1 MSTATPW
8 SRCRTM
14 RRCTN
19 SIEPTSRPR
28 VGWLATSTL
37 WSRPSS
43 LARMTFCWLPPDS
56 VPTGVSADWVRT
68 SNSSTRSRRVA
79 GDGAQVEVDARGERR
94 LVVGVQDHVVGH
106 REGADQPV
114 FLPVL
119 GDVGDPRVQ
128 PLPGR
133 AVGEVAAVQPDVPGR
148 DRPEPEQRL
157 AQLGLPVA
165 LHARQA
171 EDLARAD
178 LERHLVHPDPAG
190 LVRDRQVMDV
200 EHDLAGLG
208 RVLAR
213 PSAARSGRPSSRR
226 ARPRSRTAP
235 SGRPPRRGAA
245 R

>member
-1 MSTATPW
+1 
-8 SRCRTM
+8 M
-14 RRCTN
+14 RLCTN

-37 WSRPSS
+37 CSRPSS
-43 LARMTFCWLPPDS
+43 RARMTFCWLPPDS
-56 VPTGVSADWVRT
+56 VPTGVSAEVGADVELLHPLG
-68 SNSSTRSRRVA
+68 RVA

-94 LVVGVQDHVVGH
+94 LVVGVEDHVVGH
-106 REGADQPV
+106 REGADQAV

-119 GDVGDPRVQ
+119 GDVGDARVQ

-133 AVGEVAAVQPDVPGR
+133 GVGEVAAVQPHVAGR
-148 DRPEPEQRL
+148 DRPQPDQRL

-178 LERHLVHPDPAG
+178 LERHPVHPDPAG
-190 LVRDRQVMDV
+190 LVRDGQVLDV
-200 EHDLAGLG
+200 EHDRRRAWP
-208 RVLAR
+208 R
-213 PSAARSGRPSSRR
+213 PCSPAAARSGRPSSRR
-226 ARPRSRTAP
+226 ARPRWRTAA
-235 SGRPPRRGAA
+235 SRRPPRRGAA